1 MSMNNRR
8 ITMKKVENKIF
19 AVKVKKGLDLQN
31 LSPIDDPI
39 KRLRVGDKV
48 IDFKSYKEM
57 YEYLDKIEWGEE

>member
-1 MSMNNRR
+1 MKNRR

-39 KRLRVGDKV
+39 KRLRVGDKL

>member
-1 MSMNNRR
+1 MKNRR